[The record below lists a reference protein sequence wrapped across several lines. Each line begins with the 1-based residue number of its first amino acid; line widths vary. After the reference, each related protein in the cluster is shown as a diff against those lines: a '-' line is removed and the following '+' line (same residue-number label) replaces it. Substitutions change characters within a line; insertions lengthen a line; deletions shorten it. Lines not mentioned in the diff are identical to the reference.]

1 MYKKRFT
8 QWGLSK
14 NTKRSNSSSEPES
27 IVAERSLNK
36 ILPWKTPGRVTI
48 VPIPLAP
55 GSSRQDSL
63 TLATLASVSAWST
76 AYFEGMACSTITRPR
91 PTIVVDFVFALKMVN
106 NLLDRGEGQLAGR
119 VTRKAFLM
127 LESSLTLDNPALI
140 WNVLEAMYQMT
151 TLRQYTLC
159 RMLLFHLSA
168 LVDRQMTSSHPF
180 ATMLHAL
187 RELLVD
193 GDIADGESQVV
204 SPPSIEM
211 ISPSATTPAT
221 SSLVSNDSPPLS
233 PFQSLLGQA
242 WAFNV
247 DIIFKNLDM
256 DFFGLYCNID
266 WDSCALDLSARE
278 LSAARDWFVQ
288 VEARREFDLAMEA
301 FQEPITM
308 NGLGSN
314 DGGALE
320 DLPPG
325 SEQQLSFSLPAD
337 FATLRTNSITALTR
351 IWKTFLDDP
360 ASLGSDGTSMI
371 RVLASLVSAESLPW
385 PILPIETNMAASL
398 SPQLTKLYA
407 GHIAGAMRTL
417 LDLRLG
423 AGIEQENNMTGDS
436 IVDSVAVI
444 IMLNEIA
451 YGSTDPRVVRE
462 LWSLQEAFSMNGE
475 YERAEQAQHDA
486 LRRIE
491 EYVSGIPLSCV

>member
-1 MYKKRFT
+1 V
-8 QWGLSK
+8 
-14 NTKRSNSSSEPES
+14 
-27 IVAERSLNK
+27 I
-36 ILPWKTPGRVTI
+36 
-48 VPIPLAP
+48 
-55 GSSRQDSL
+55 
-63 TLATLASVSAWST
+63 
-76 AYFEGMACSTITRPR
+76 
-91 PTIVVDFVFALKMVN
+91 DFVFALKMVN
-106 NLLDRGEGQLAGR
+106 SLLDRGEGQLAGR

-127 LESSLTLDNPALI
+127 LETSLTLDNPALI
-140 WNVLEAMYQMT
+140 WNLLEAMYQMT

-187 RELLVD
+187 RELLIESD
-193 GDIADGESQVV
+193 NTDRESQVV

-211 ISPSATTPAT
+211 VSPSSSTPTT
-221 SSLVSNDSPPLS
+221 SSLISSESLPLS

-242 WAFNV
+242 WAVNV

-301 FQEPITM
+301 IQEPITI
-308 NGLGSN
+308 NDLGSS

-320 DLPPG
+320 DLLPS

-351 IWKTFLDDP
+351 IWKTFLEDP
-360 ASLGSDGTSMI
+360 TSLGGDGTAMV

-385 PILPIETNMAASL
+385 PMLPIETNMAASL

-417 LDLRLG
+417 LDLQLG
-423 AGIEQENNMTGDS
+423 AGLEQKKNMTGDS
-436 IVDSVAVI
+436 IVESVMAIVK
-444 IMLNEIA
+444 LNEIA
-451 YGSTDPRVVRE
+451 YGKTDPRVVRE
-462 LWSLQEAFSMNGE
+462 LWSLQEAFSMTGDF
-475 YERAEQAQHDA
+475 ERAGQAQDDA
-486 LRRIE
+486 LKRVE
-491 EYVSGIPLSCV
+491 EYVRNIPLSCV

>member
-1 MYKKRFT
+1 V
-8 QWGLSK
+8 
-14 NTKRSNSSSEPES
+14 
-27 IVAERSLNK
+27 I
-36 ILPWKTPGRVTI
+36 
-48 VPIPLAP
+48 
-55 GSSRQDSL
+55 
-63 TLATLASVSAWST
+63 
-76 AYFEGMACSTITRPR
+76 
-91 PTIVVDFVFALKMVN
+91 DFVFALKMVN
-106 NLLDRGEGQLAGR
+106 SLLDRGEGQLAGR

-140 WNVLEAMYQMT
+140 WNLLEAMYQMT

-159 RMLLFHLSA
+159 KMLLFHLSA

-193 GDIADGESQVV
+193 SDIAGGEPQVV
-204 SPPSIEM
+204 SPPSTETS
-211 ISPSATTPAT
+211 SPSATTPT
-221 SSLVSNDSPPLS
+221 ISSLVSNESLPQS

-242 WAFNV
+242 WAVNV

-278 LSAARDWFVQ
+278 LGAARDWFVQ
-288 VEARREFDLAMEA
+288 VEARRKFDLAMEA
-301 FQEPITM
+301 IQEPITT
-308 NGLGSN
+308 N
-314 DGGALE
+314 DLSDSGDGAVEEL
-320 DLPPG
+320 LPT

-337 FATLRTNSITALTR
+337 FATLRTNSITALTS
-351 IWKTFLDDP
+351 IWKAFLDDP
-360 ASLGSDGTSMI
+360 TSLGGDGTAMI

-385 PILPIETNMAASL
+385 PMSMDTNMGTSL
-398 SPQLTKLYA
+398 GPQLTKLYA

-436 IVDSVAVI
+436 IVDSIAAI
-444 IMLNEIA
+444 IMLDEIA
-451 YGSTDPRVVRE
+451 YGKTDPRVVRE
-462 LWSLQEAFSMNGE
+462 LWSLQEALSMNGE
-475 YERAEQAQHDA
+475 YERAAQAQYDA